1 MHPDART
8 RGAIPAQGVGGH
20 PRRITVIGTGYVG
33 LMTGATLAQL
43 GHQVI
48 CLDVDD
54 VKVDRLRRHRRV
66 CRLKGNRFASSS
78 SPSSATKGRGNDEL
92 RVRVRR

>member
-43 GHQVI
+43 GHTAQLFHLTI
-48 CLDVDD
+48 T
-54 VKVDRLRRHRRV
+54 R
-66 CRLKGNRFASSS
+66 A
-78 SPSSATKGRGNDEL
+78 
-92 RVRVRR
+92 